1 MRENFSTAYKEF
13 NLLFIGCSLKNE
25 PDIKFIYN
33 GIAKERHNTMGIVLR
48 TEKLSQFDADDL
60 EDYGITDVILVK
72 DYDVFY
78 MDFINSV
85 SEQQIQEKIAKYPF
99 YNPSVTCVADEKL
112 KYFSGFRNFDEK
124 ENMFYKSN
132 LIINRSCL
140 AEIDESLKTYNLL
153 FIEGRR
159 FAGKT
164 SLLCT
169 VCEREKRRSIY
180 FFPSTT
186 LESTDV
192 ILNII
197 ETTQNS
203 LLIFD
208 SNSLSVESYYMLQDV
223 NDILK
228 KNNNSIIVALNQSD
242 NFVSEKTDS
251 DYIILKN
258 IFDNNELTQL
268 EPKINE
274 HALTIRKDK
283 DTNLDY
289 LNIIKNEQGISLT
302 FPLKLPSKYTFNEQ
316 ILLLLLCV
324 KDKVYSRET
333 NVLKIK
339 YSEIQSFINRMSILV
354 EWIKTSKGEKNTYS
368 AYKLVHNSKNIIM
381 DEIQKLSHEDII
393 HVILTIVNAFKN
405 GDLNQKRTYREVMQF
420 DTLNQLFGRKKGA
433 GKLIFMVYENLE
445 TLLKNDLHFWLQR
458 SKSIYRLVPTNYWK
472 LKTAYSYAKKV
483 YLDSDNETL
492 TTKAAL
498 TVSLICSL
506 LYSLEKNNT
515 IRQDF
520 QKEAIEL
527 GFQAIFSEYYK
538 QEKRLKN
545 DLNIENSR
553 KNYVDLIQNICS
565 SYVLSPISNASTIR
579 KSRAIIEKLQ

>member
-1 MRENFSTAYKEF
+1 
-13 NLLFIGCSLKNE
+13 
-25 PDIKFIYN
+25 
-33 GIAKERHNTMGIVLR
+33 
-48 TEKLSQFDADDL
+48 
-60 EDYGITDVILVK
+60 
-72 DYDVFY
+72 
-78 MDFINSV
+78 
-85 SEQQIQEKIAKYPF
+85 
-99 YNPSVTCVADEKL
+99 
-112 KYFSGFRNFDEK
+112 
-124 ENMFYKSN
+124 
-132 LIINRSCL
+132 
-140 AEIDESLKTYNLL
+140 
-153 FIEGRR
+153 
-159 FAGKT
+159 
-164 SLLCT
+164 
-169 VCEREKRRSIY
+169 
-180 FFPSTT
+180 
-186 LESTDV
+186 
-192 ILNII
+192 
-197 ETTQNS
+197 
-203 LLIFD
+203 
-208 SNSLSVESYYMLQDV
+208 
-223 NDILK
+223 
-228 KNNNSIIVALNQSD
+228 
-242 NFVSEKTDS
+242 
-251 DYIILKN
+251 
-258 IFDNNELTQL
+258 
-268 EPKINE
+268 
-274 HALTIRKDK
+274 
-283 DTNLDY
+283 
-289 LNIIKNEQGISLT
+289 
-302 FPLKLPSKYTFNEQ
+302 
-316 ILLLLLCV
+316 
-324 KDKVYSRET
+324 
-333 NVLKIK
+333 
-339 YSEIQSFINRMSILV
+339 MSILV